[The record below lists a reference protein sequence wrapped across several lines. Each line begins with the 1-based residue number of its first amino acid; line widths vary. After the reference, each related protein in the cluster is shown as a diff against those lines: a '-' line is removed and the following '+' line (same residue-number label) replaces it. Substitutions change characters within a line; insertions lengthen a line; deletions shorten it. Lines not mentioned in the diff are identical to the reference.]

1 MRYFIVFSTLIA
13 ACATTVPIGTSVQI
27 PTGVRHSLDLDTS
40 VKRWRAWGI
49 NDYRYSRESISAWCP
64 GPSVEVTV
72 RNNSVVSVKYIRDG
86 RTCTGKVTYR
96 AGQSAF
102 RRYPALAASV
112 DDLLSDIA
120 MPSDGCLIQV
130 ATFHPEYGF
139 PLRLFKCGT
148 LEDGTVIEDAGYGYR
163 IVAFEII

>member
-1 MRYFIVFSTLIA
+1 MRYFIIFSALIA
-13 ACATTVPIGTSVQI
+13 ACATTVPTGTAVEIPSADRRSLELDPSVN
-27 PTGVRHSLDLDTS
+27 
-40 VKRWRAWGI
+40 RWRASGI
-49 NDYRYSRESISAWCP
+49 DDYRYSRESVGSWCL

-72 RNNSVVSVKYIRDG
+72 RNNSVVAVKYIKDG
-86 RTCTGKVTYR
+86 RSCASKFTYR

-120 MPSDGCLIQV
+120 VPSDGCLIQV

-139 PLRLFKCGT
+139 PLSLIKCGI
-148 LEDGTVIEDAGYGYR
+148 LEDGTVIEDAAHGYR
-163 IVAFEII
+163 IISFEII

>member
-1 MRYFIVFSTLIA
+1 MRYFIVLSAFIA
-13 ACATTVPIGTSVQI
+13 ACATTVPSGTAVEI
-27 PTGVRHSLDLDTS
+27 PSADRRSLDLDAS
-40 VKRWRAWGI
+40 INSWRASGI
-49 NDYRYSRESISAWCP
+49 DDYRYSRESISSWCAA
-64 GPSVEVTV
+64 PSVEVTV

-102 RRYPALAASV
+102 RRYPTLAASV

-120 MPSDGCLIQV
+120 MPSDGCSIQV
-130 ATFHPEYGF
+130 ATFHSEYGF
-139 PLRLFKCGT
+139 PLKLFKCGV

-163 IVAFEII
+163 IVSFEIL